1 MHITQYPIQVYKDF
15 EKAVG
20 GSEPH
25 FQKLLDDGYP
35 EWAAFAHGLQGDKEA
50 VMWLLKGPYP
60 EVDEPGAIAWLQ
72 NNPDPFFYIFCQAT
86 KKEPNALQWLEE
98 HKLYHILIIAEAIRK
113 AVKLRTKRETFWY
126 KIDW

>member
-1 MHITQYPIQVYKDF
+1 M
-15 EKAVG
+15 
-20 GSEPH
+20 
-25 FQKLLDDGYP
+25 
-35 EWAAFAHGLQGDKEA
+35 
-50 VMWLLKGPYP
+50 
-60 EVDEPGAIAWLQ
+60 VDEPGAIAWLQ

-86 KKEPNALQWLEE
+86 KKEPKALQWLEE